1 MCAVWYAFGMGV
13 LYIFLK
19 VLTPGLIKQLTW
31 GRSVPSGL
39 CVFLGI
45 VATMTKRKK
54 SREQNTFDYTV
65 LVRETTEA
73 SGSSPTIARI
83 FWLRSLPKSTP
94 FWSERYLDGLMGG
107 VEHYVAGFDDD
118 HAITS
123 YKGILPHTCWS

>member
-73 SGSSPTIARI
+73 SALLSLLLGFSGCGRFRNQLPFGARDT
-83 FWLRSLPKSTP
+83 ST
-94 FWSERYLDGLMGG
+94 
-107 VEHYVAGFDDD
+107 A
-118 HAITS
+118 
-123 YKGILPHTCWS
+123 